1 MKGLLSSTLVALIAV
16 AGAGR
21 AGAQAAPTATGPG
34 TSIRIGGG
42 VSGFEADY
50 GKRTLGGAV
59 AWADV
64 NPIWRVGVEGE
75 ARWLRLHEDEQTSE
89 STYLVGPRVSI
100 LSGRVE
106 PYVKGM
112 VGAGLFSFPF
122 GYGHGGYFVVAGG
135 AGVDLH
141 MGDRWRVRA
150 LDVEYQ
156 RWPQFSF
163 GALSPYG
170 VSAGISYTIVHGGT
184 KLGR

>member
-1 MKGLLSSTLVALIAV
+1 MTGRLCVGLVALLGLCAVGRAV
-16 AGAGR
+16 A
-21 AGAQAAPTATGPG
+21 QASPTATGPG

-59 AWADV
+59 AWTDV

-89 STYLVGPRVSI
+89 TTYLVGPRVSI
-100 LSGRVE
+100 FPGKIE
-106 PYVKGM
+106 PYVKAM
-112 VGAGLFSFPF
+112 VGAGMFSYPF
-122 GYGHGGYFVVAGG
+122 GYGHGTYLAVAAG

-141 MGDRWRVRA
+141 LGNRWRVRA
-150 LDVEYQ
+150 IDVEYQ
-156 RWPQFSF
+156 RWPEFTF